1 MHPSIPPR
9 ARPSL
14 ARGLPLRSLLV
25 LPFALQIFAAVGLT
39 GWLSIR
45 NGQRAVNNVASQL
58 RSEVAA
64 RIHQQLGT
72 FLETPHTI
80 NAIADDAIRRFD
92 LWNPS
97 DMGNLRRYLYA
108 RLQQFPTV
116 SYISFG
122 GELSEY
128 AGAGRKADG
137 TVVVETTD
145 QTTNFVNT
153 ITQADAAGNPTD
165 RGVETYPQYD
175 PRTRPWYRNAKAAGK
190 PVWNDI
196 YQYYIE
202 ANLGISTSR
211 PYFDRAGVFRGVIS
225 TDVYLT
231 GISDFLDSLSIGKSG
246 ETFVLDRAGYIVASS
261 TGERPFTDQGNGQN
275 AERLRGI
282 DSQVPL
288 IRETSQFLL
297 DQFGDLAQIQTAQ
310 QLDFRN
316 NRRREFVEVMPF
328 SDGHGLDW
336 LIVVVVPESDFMAQI
351 QTNTRNTILLCL
363 LALAIASAL
372 GFLTAQ
378 WITRPIQQL
387 GAASQAIAS
396 GNLNQSVTTTG
407 IQELETLADSFT
419 QMAQQL
425 KVSFTDLEARVA
437 ERTAELEQAKTAAE
451 VANQAKS
458 EFLASMSHELRT
470 PLNAILGFTR
480 ILRREFAGNAD
491 QQTYLSII
499 SHSGEHLLSLINN
512 VLDMSKLEAGRT
524 TVVQDCF
531 DLYQLLTQLEEMFEL
546 RADTKLLQ
554 LSVSHAPAV
563 PRYIRTDEKKL
574 RQILINLLSNA
585 IKFTQVGSVTLYVE
599 VWLQGEVAKAAE
611 AETRANTPA
620 NTPANTSAN
629 ISADTP
635 IETPAEDHPDNLP
648 REAPAAIAAPDSPP
662 IRLRFTVSDTGP
674 GIAAAD
680 LDSIFEPFVQTALG
694 QQASQGTG
702 LGLAISRQFARALGG
717 DLTVRSVLEQGATFA
732 LEVPVDLVEAA
743 ALPYIVP
750 ARRVVGVAADQ
761 PRYRVLVVDDR
772 WENRQLILR
781 LLAPLGFELQ
791 DAENGLTAI
800 AHWQSW
806 RPHLVLMDMRMSVM
820 DGYEAT
826 RQIRAL
832 ERNNPDQTPTKIIA
846 LTASAYEEER
856 AMVLSA
862 GCDDF
867 VRKPF
872 QDETLFSKIREHLGV
887 QYQYE
892 ETPPAPQSVD
902 SQTALNAD
910 ALLVMPL
917 AWRETLYQTAQSLNS
932 QRILAVID
940 EIPPDHHSLAAQLR
954 QLVDH
959 FRYDLILELTRR
971 VIQP

>member
-1 MHPSIPPR
+1 MRLPPLAHP
-9 ARPSL
+9 RPSL

-25 LPFALQIFAAVGLT
+25 LPFALQIFVVVGLT

-45 NGQRAVNNVASQL
+45 NGQRAVNDVASQL

-64 RIHQQLGT
+64 RIDQQLET
-72 FLETPHTI
+72 FLETPHTV

-92 LWNPS
+92 LWKPS

-108 RLQQFPTV
+108 QLQQFPTV

-153 ITQADAAGNPTD
+153 ITPADAAGNPTN
-165 RGVETYPQYD
+165 RGVETYPEYD

-211 PYFDRAGVFRGVIS
+211 PYFDRVGVFRGVIS
-225 TDVYLT
+225 TDLYLT
-231 GISDFLDSLSIGKSG
+231 GISDFLDGLSVGKSG

-261 TGERPFTDQGNGQN
+261 TGERPFMDQGNGQR
-275 AERLRGI
+275 AKRLRGV

-288 IRETSQFLL
+288 IRETSQFLI
-297 DQFGDLAQIQTAQ
+297 DRFGDLMQIQTAQ
-310 QLDFRN
+310 QLDFKS
-316 NRRREFVEVMPF
+316 NRQREFVEVMPF
-328 SDGHGLDW
+328 SDGRGLDW

-351 QTNTRNTILLCL
+351 QANTRNTILLCL

-378 WITRPIQQL
+378 WITRPIRQL
-387 GAASQAIAS
+387 GVASQAIAS
-396 GNLNQSVTTTG
+396 GDLDQSVTTTG

-480 ILRREFAGNAD
+480 ILRREFAGSAD
-491 QQTYLSII
+491 QQTYLNII
-499 SHSGEHLLSLINN
+499 SHSGEHLLNLINN
-512 VLDMSKLEAGRT
+512 VLDMSKLEAGHT
-524 TVVQDCF
+524 TVVQDSF
-531 DLYQLLTQLEEMFEL
+531 DLHQVLLQLEEMFGL

-585 IKFTQVGSVTLYVE
+585 IKFTQVGNVTLHAEVFPEGGVE
-599 VWLQGEVAKAAE
+599 EAARDDE
-611 AETRANTPA
+611 A
-620 NTPANTSAN
+620 
-629 ISADTP
+629 AD
-635 IETPAEDHPDNLP
+635 ETPVDGTQV
-648 REAPAAIAAPDSPP
+648 EAPAVDESAPGSIAAPSATAAPGSPP
-662 IRLRFTVSDTGP
+662 SMRLRFTVSDTGP

-680 LDSIFEPFVQTALG
+680 LDSISEPFVQTALG
-694 QQASQGTG
+694 HQASQGTG
-702 LGLAISRQFARALGG
+702 LGLAISRQFARVLGG
-717 DLTVRSVLEQGATFA
+717 DLTVRSRLGQGATFV
-732 LEVPVDLVEAA
+732 LEVPVEPVEVA

-781 LLAPLGFELQ
+781 LLEPLGFELQ

-826 RQIRAL
+826 RQIRTL
-832 ERNNPDQTPTKIIA
+832 ERSNPDQTPTKIIA
-846 LTASAYEEER
+846 LTTSAYEEER

-867 VRKPF
+867 IRKPF
-872 QDETLFSKIREHLGV
+872 QDETLFSKIREHLSV
-887 QYQYE
+887 QYVYE
-892 ETPPAPQSVD
+892 ETPTASQSVD
-902 SQTALNAD
+902 PQANDPQAVLSAD
-910 ALLVMPL
+910 ALLVMPI
-917 AWRETLYQTAQSLNS
+917 AWREQLYHAAQSLNS
-932 QRILAVID
+932 QQILAVID
-940 EIPPDHHSLAAQLR
+940 EIPATHHNLATQLR

-971 VIQP
+971 VIQS

>member
-1 MHPSIPPR
+1 MRLPPLAHP
-9 ARPSL
+9 RPSL

-25 LPFALQIFAAVGLT
+25 LPFALQIFVVVGLT

-45 NGQRAVNNVASQL
+45 NGQRAVNDVASQL

-64 RIHQQLGT
+64 RIDQQLET
-72 FLETPHTI
+72 FLETPHTV

-92 LWNPS
+92 LWKPS

-108 RLQQFPTV
+108 QLQQFPTV

-153 ITQADAAGNPTD
+153 ITPADAAGNPTN
-165 RGVETYPQYD
+165 RGVETYPEYD

-211 PYFDRAGVFRGVIS
+211 PYFDRVGVFRGVIS
-225 TDVYLT
+225 TDLYLT
-231 GISDFLDSLSIGKSG
+231 GISDFLDGLSVGKSG

-261 TGERPFTDQGNGQN
+261 TGERPFMDQGNGQR
-275 AERLRGI
+275 AKRLRGV

-288 IRETSQFLL
+288 IRETSQFLI
-297 DQFGDLAQIQTAQ
+297 DRFGDLMQIQTAQ
-310 QLDFRN
+310 QLDFKS
-316 NRRREFVEVMPF
+316 NRQREFVEVMPF
-328 SDGHGLDW
+328 SDGRGLDW

-351 QTNTRNTILLCL
+351 QANTRNTILLCL

-378 WITRPIQQL
+378 WITRPIRQL
-387 GAASQAIAS
+387 GVTSQAIAS
-396 GNLNQSVTTTG
+396 GDLDQSVTTTG

-480 ILRREFAGNAD
+480 ILRREFAGSAD
-491 QQTYLSII
+491 QQTYLNII
-499 SHSGEHLLSLINN
+499 SHSGEHLLNLINN
-512 VLDMSKLEAGRT
+512 VLDMSKLEAGHT
-524 TVVQDCF
+524 TVVQDSF
-531 DLYQLLTQLEEMFEL
+531 DLHQVLLQLEEMFGL

-585 IKFTQVGSVTLYVE
+585 IKFTQVGNVTLHAEVFPEGGVE
-599 VWLQGEVAKAAE
+599 EAARDDE
-611 AETRANTPA
+611 A
-620 NTPANTSAN
+620 
-629 ISADTP
+629 AD
-635 IETPAEDHPDNLP
+635 ETPVDGTQV
-648 REAPAAIAAPDSPP
+648 EAPAVDESAPGSIAAPSATAAPGSPP
-662 IRLRFTVSDTGP
+662 SMRLRFTVSDTGP

-680 LDSIFEPFVQTALG
+680 LDSISEPFVQTALG
-694 QQASQGTG
+694 HQASQGTG
-702 LGLAISRQFARALGG
+702 LGLAISRQFARVLGG
-717 DLTVRSVLEQGATFA
+717 DLTVRSRLGQGATFV
-732 LEVPVDLVEAA
+732 LEVPVEPVEVA

-781 LLAPLGFELQ
+781 LLEPLGFELQ

-826 RQIRAL
+826 RQIRTL
-832 ERNNPDQTPTKIIA
+832 ERSNPDQTPTKIIA

-867 VRKPF
+867 IRKPF
-872 QDETLFSKIREHLGV
+872 QDETLFSKIREHLSV
-887 QYQYE
+887 QYVYE
-892 ETPPAPQSVD
+892 ETPTASQSVD
-902 SQTALNAD
+902 PQANDPQAVLSAD
-910 ALLVMPL
+910 ALLVMPI
-917 AWRETLYQTAQSLNS
+917 AWREQLYHAAQSLNS
-932 QRILAVID
+932 QQILAVID
-940 EIPPDHHSLAAQLR
+940 EIPATHHNLATQLR

-971 VIQP
+971 VIQS

>member
-1 MHPSIPPR
+1 MRLPPLAHP
-9 ARPSL
+9 RPSL

-25 LPFALQIFAAVGLT
+25 LPFALQIFVVVGLT

-45 NGQRAVNNVASQL
+45 NGQRAVNDVASQL

-64 RIHQQLGT
+64 RIDQQLET
-72 FLETPHTI
+72 FLETPHTV

-92 LWNPS
+92 LWKPS

-108 RLQQFPTV
+108 QLQQFPTV

-153 ITQADAAGNPTD
+153 ITPADAAGNPTN
-165 RGVETYPQYD
+165 RGVETYPEYD

-211 PYFDRAGVFRGVIS
+211 PYFDRVGVFRGVIS
-225 TDVYLT
+225 TDLYLT
-231 GISDFLDSLSIGKSG
+231 GISDFLDGLSVGKSG

-261 TGERPFTDQGNGQN
+261 TGERPFMDQGNGQR
-275 AERLRGI
+275 AKRLRGV

-288 IRETSQFLL
+288 IRETSQFLI
-297 DQFGDLAQIQTAQ
+297 DRFGDLMQIQTAQ
-310 QLDFRN
+310 QLDFKS
-316 NRRREFVEVMPF
+316 NRQREFVEVMPF
-328 SDGHGLDW
+328 SDGRGLDW

-351 QTNTRNTILLCL
+351 QANTRNTILLCL

-378 WITRPIQQL
+378 WITRPIRQL
-387 GAASQAIAS
+387 GVASQAIAS
-396 GNLNQSVTTTG
+396 GDLDQSVTTTG

-480 ILRREFAGNAD
+480 ILRREFAGSAD
-491 QQTYLSII
+491 QQTYLNII
-499 SHSGEHLLSLINN
+499 SHSGEHLLNLINN
-512 VLDMSKLEAGRT
+512 VLDMSKLEAGHT
-524 TVVQDCF
+524 TVVQDSF
-531 DLYQLLTQLEEMFEL
+531 DLHQVLLQLEEMFGL

-585 IKFTQVGSVTLYVE
+585 IKFTQVGNVTLHAEVFPEGGVE
-599 VWLQGEVAKAAE
+599 EAARDDE
-611 AETRANTPA
+611 A
-620 NTPANTSAN
+620 
-629 ISADTP
+629 AD
-635 IETPAEDHPDNLP
+635 ETPVDGTQV
-648 REAPAAIAAPDSPP
+648 EAPAVDESAPGSIAAPSATAAPGSPP
-662 IRLRFTVSDTGP
+662 SMRLRFTVSDTGP

-694 QQASQGTG
+694 HQASQGTG
-702 LGLAISRQFARALGG
+702 LGLAISRQFARVLGG
-717 DLTVRSVLEQGATFA
+717 DLTVRSRLGQGATFV
-732 LEVPVDLVEAA
+732 LEVPVEPVEVA

-781 LLAPLGFELQ
+781 LLEPLGFELQ

-826 RQIRAL
+826 RQIRTL
-832 ERNNPDQTPTKIIA
+832 ERSNPDQTPTKIIA

-867 VRKPF
+867 IRKPF
-872 QDETLFSKIREHLGV
+872 QDETLFSKIREHLSV
-887 QYQYE
+887 QYVYE
-892 ETPPAPQSVD
+892 ETPTASQSVD
-902 SQTALNAD
+902 PQANDPQAVLSAD
-910 ALLVMPL
+910 ALLVMPI
-917 AWRETLYQTAQSLNS
+917 AWREQLYHAAQSLNS
-932 QRILAVID
+932 QQILAVID
-940 EIPPDHHSLAAQLR
+940 EIPATHHNLATQLR

-971 VIQP
+971 VIQS

>member
-1 MHPSIPPR
+1 M
-9 ARPSL
+9 
-14 ARGLPLRSLLV
+14 RSLLV
-25 LPFALQIFAAVGLT
+25 VPFALQIFAVVGLI

-45 NGQRAVNNVASQL
+45 QGQQAVNDVASQL

-64 RIHQQLGT
+64 RIDQQLKT
-72 FLETPHTI
+72 FLDTPHTI

-97 DMGNLRRYLYA
+97 DMGSLRRYLYM

-122 GELSEY
+122 GEQAEY
-128 AGAGRKADG
+128 AGAGRKANG

-153 ITQADAAGNPTD
+153 ITQADAAGNPTR
-165 RGVETYPQYD
+165 RGVETYPEYD

-190 PVWNDI
+190 PVWNNI

-211 PYFDRAGVFRGVIS
+211 PYFDEAGVFRGVIS
-225 TDVYLT
+225 TDLYLT
-231 GISDFLDSLSIGKSG
+231 GISNFLDSLSIGKSG
-246 ETFVLDRAGYIVASS
+246 ETFILDRTGYIVASS
-261 TGERPFTDQGNGQN
+261 TGEQPFTEAGTDGN
-275 AERLRGI
+275 AERLQAV

-288 IRETSQFLL
+288 IRDTSQFLI
-297 DQFGDLAQIQTAQ
+297 DRFGDLAQIQTAQ
-310 QLDFRN
+310 QLDFKS
-316 NRRREFVEVMPF
+316 NRQREFVEVLPF
-328 SDGHGLDW
+328 SDGRGLDW

-351 QTNTRNTILLCL
+351 QANTRNTILLCL
-363 LALAIASAL
+363 LALAIASIL

-378 WITRPIQQL
+378 WITRPIRRL
-387 GAASQAIAS
+387 GTATQAIAS
-396 GNLNQSVTTTG
+396 SDLDQTVTATG
-407 IQELETLADSFT
+407 IQEIETLADSFT

-425 KVSFTDLEARVA
+425 KLSFTSLEARVA
-437 ERTAELEQAKTAAE
+437 ERTAELEHAKTAAE

-458 EFLASMSHELRT
+458 EFLACMSHELRT

-480 ILRREFAGNAD
+480 ILQREFTGSAD
-491 QQTYLSII
+491 QQTYLNII

-512 VLDMSKLEAGRT
+512 VLDMSKIEAGRT
-524 TVVQDCF
+524 VVVQESF
-531 DLYQLLTQLEEMFEL
+531 DLHQLLTQLEEMFEL

-554 LSVSHAPAV
+554 LSVSYDPTL

-585 IKFTQVGSVTLYVE
+585 VKFTQVGSVTLHAEGLPASE
-599 VWLQGEVAKAAE
+599 VLEAAQTNKTSIEALQ
-611 AETRANTPA
+611 T
-620 NTPANTSAN
+620 
-629 ISADTP
+629 
-635 IETPAEDHPDNLP
+635 
-648 REAPAAIAAPDSPP
+648 EAPADQALSVDAASDTNAADAAPVAPPAPPAPDSPAADSST

-680 LDSIFEPFVQTALG
+680 LENIFEPFVQTALG

-702 LGLAISRQFARALGG
+702 LGLAISRQFARVMGG
-717 DLTVRSVLEQGATFA
+717 ELTVRSVLEQGTAFV
-732 LEVPVDLVEAA
+732 LELPVEQVEAA

-750 ARRVVGVAADQ
+750 ARRVVGVADSQ
-761 PRYRVLVVDDR
+761 PSYRILVVDDR

-781 LLAPLGFELQ
+781 LLSPLGFDLQ
-791 DAENGLTAI
+791 EAENGLTAI

-826 RQIRAL
+826 RQIRSL
-832 ERNNPDQTPTKIIA
+832 ECKDDPTQPPTKIIA

-887 QYQYE
+887 QYLYE
-892 ETPPAPQSVD
+892 EMPPAPQSAD
-902 SQTALNAD
+902 PQATLNAD
-910 ALLVMPL
+910 ALLVMPIT
-917 AWRETLYQTAQSLNS
+917 WRENLYQAAQSLSS

-940 EIPPDHHSLAAQLR
+940 EIPPAHNSLATQLR
-954 QLVDH
+954 QLVNH

-971 VIQP
+971 VIQS

>member
-1 MHPSIPPR
+1 MRLPPLAHP
-9 ARPSL
+9 RPSL

-25 LPFALQIFAAVGLT
+25 LPFALQIFVVVGLT

-45 NGQRAVNNVASQL
+45 NGQRAVNDVASQL

-64 RIHQQLGT
+64 RIDQQLET
-72 FLETPHTI
+72 FLETPHTV

-92 LWNPS
+92 LWKPS

-108 RLQQFPTV
+108 QLQQFPTV

-153 ITQADAAGNPTD
+153 ITPADAAGNPTN
-165 RGVETYPQYD
+165 RGVETYPEYD

-211 PYFDRAGVFRGVIS
+211 PYFDRVGVFRGVIS
-225 TDVYLT
+225 TDLYLT
-231 GISDFLDSLSIGKSG
+231 GISDFLDGLSVGKSG

-261 TGERPFTDQGNGQN
+261 TGERPFMDQGNGQR
-275 AERLRGI
+275 AKRLRGV

-288 IRETSQFLL
+288 IRETSQFLI
-297 DQFGDLAQIQTAQ
+297 DRFGDLMQIQTAQ
-310 QLDFRN
+310 QLDFKS
-316 NRRREFVEVMPF
+316 NRQREFVEVMPF
-328 SDGHGLDW
+328 SDGRGLDW

-351 QTNTRNTILLCL
+351 QANTRNTILLCL

-378 WITRPIQQL
+378 WITRPIRQL
-387 GAASQAIAS
+387 GVASQAIAS
-396 GNLNQSVTTTG
+396 GDLDQSVTTTG

-480 ILRREFAGNAD
+480 ILRREFAGSAD
-491 QQTYLSII
+491 QQTYLNII
-499 SHSGEHLLSLINN
+499 SHSGEHLLNLINN
-512 VLDMSKLEAGRT
+512 VLDMSKLEAGHT
-524 TVVQDCF
+524 TVVQDSF
-531 DLYQLLTQLEEMFEL
+531 DLHQVLLQLEEMFGL

-585 IKFTQVGSVTLYVE
+585 IKFTQVGNVTLHAEVFPEGGVE
-599 VWLQGEVAKAAE
+599 EAARDDE
-611 AETRANTPA
+611 A
-620 NTPANTSAN
+620 
-629 ISADTP
+629 AD
-635 IETPAEDHPDNLP
+635 ETPVDGTQV
-648 REAPAAIAAPDSPP
+648 EAPAVDESAPGSIAAPSATAAPGSPP
-662 IRLRFTVSDTGP
+662 SMRLRFTVSDTGP

-680 LDSIFEPFVQTALG
+680 LDSISEPFVQTALG
-694 QQASQGTG
+694 HQASQGTG
-702 LGLAISRQFARALGG
+702 LGLAISRQFARVLGG
-717 DLTVRSVLEQGATFA
+717 DLTVRSRLGQGATFV
-732 LEVPVDLVEAA
+732 LEVPVEPVEVA

-781 LLAPLGFELQ
+781 LLEPLGFELQ

-826 RQIRAL
+826 RQIRTL
-832 ERNNPDQTPTKIIA
+832 ERSNPDQTPTKIIA

-867 VRKPF
+867 IRKPF
-872 QDETLFSKIREHLGV
+872 QDETLFSKIREHLSV
-887 QYQYE
+887 QYVYE
-892 ETPPAPQSVD
+892 ETPTASQSVD
-902 SQTALNAD
+902 PQANDPQAVLSAD
-910 ALLVMPL
+910 ALLVMPI
-917 AWRETLYQTAQSLNS
+917 AWREQLYHAAQSLNS
-932 QRILAVID
+932 QQILAVID
-940 EIPPDHHSLAAQLR
+940 EIPATHHNLATQLR

-971 VIQP
+971 VIQS